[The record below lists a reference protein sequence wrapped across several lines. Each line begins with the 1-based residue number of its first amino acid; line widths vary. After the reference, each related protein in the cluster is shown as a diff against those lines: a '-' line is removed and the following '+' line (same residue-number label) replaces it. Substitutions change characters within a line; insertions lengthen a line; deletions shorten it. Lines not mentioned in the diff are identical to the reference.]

1 MNIDQTIDR
10 NLSEFTQNNKTW
22 KPNILVLGPGGV
34 KGYLELGFLL
44 KLNQEKYLD
53 EINGFVGCSVGSAIS
68 LLIISGY
75 SINEIIDDCMD
86 LNIFND
92 LGDLN
97 LENLKEIPGLLRMKP
112 IENLLKQRIIQKFNG
127 VLSLKELY
135 NATNIFFKIVCFNLD
150 KMEKEYISKD
160 TDPELSCVE
169 AVMMS
174 MAIPALVCP
183 RIYKG
188 NVYVDGAVGDPYP
201 ILELDN
207 GTNNILGV
215 YIDSE
220 TCSISY
226 KGFFSH
232 LYRCAQASMKILRD
246 QAIEQASIKCKHAAL
261 KTPIMDTIGILLT
274 KENKQKMIESGYKA
288 ACTFLSKIV
297 DGYKIIID
305 DEEFPIL
312 KENEKSESGEED
324 LFVTVLK

>member
-1 MNIDQTIDR
+1 MDIDRSIDR
-10 NLSEFTQNNKTW
+10 NLSEFTQNNKVW

-44 KLNQEKYLD
+44 KLYQENYLD
-53 EINGFVGCSVGSAIS
+53 EVNGFVGCSVGSAIS
-68 LLIISGY
+68 LLIVCGYKIS
-75 SINEIIDDCMD
+75 EIIADCMD
-86 LNIFND
+86 LNLVND

-97 LENLKEIPGLLRMKP
+97 LENLKENPGLLRMKP
-112 IENLLKQRIIQKFNG
+112 IENLLTQRLTQKFNH
-127 VLSLKELY
+127 VPTLKELY
-135 NATNIFFKIVCFNLD
+135 EITNTLFTVVCFNLD
-150 KMEKEYISKD
+150 KMRKEYISKD
-160 TDPELSCVE
+160 TDPDLSCVE

-220 TCSISY
+220 TCSVAH
-226 KGFFSH
+226 KDFFGH

-246 QAIEQASIKCKHAAL
+246 QAIGLASNKCKHVAL

-274 KENKQKMIESGYKA
+274 KENKRKMIDSGYKT
-288 ACTFLSKIV
+288 ACSFLSKIV
-297 DGYKIIID
+297 EGYKIILD
-305 DEEFPIL
+305 DEEFPVL
-312 KENEKSESGEED
+312 KENEKTESSEED
-324 LFVTVLK
+324 LFVPILK